1 VQLPRNTS
9 DPARRRGSTDCATE
23 AAPHRP
29 GTVRRPPSHPS
40 WLACYCVR
48 GPGAPRSGGSG
59 RGSFER
65 AGSLGWCGGCG
76 RSGCPSARRCCS
88 TQTPRS
94 SSSRTRCGAHPCT
107 DRLCIDAWCRIFAGV
122 ACPLHAPCMSLA
134 CPLHVCYEQRAAL
147 SPSLCQPA
155 PLRRKGGTRRVR
167 LVRGGAEASGGR
179 VPPER
184 TLIVGQSLGGALAV
198 LAAASRAGCAAA
210 SCRSFARLSDVVAL
224 HGGTIVRGIF
234 PLPWPFPPLAR
245 FACGLLAKVPPAPGV
260 AAGGAAPRAPGL
272 SARAAAAVGRG
283 LGA

>member
-1 VQLPRNTS
+1 M
-9 DPARRRGSTDCATE
+9 
-23 AAPHRP
+23 
-29 GTVRRPPSHPS
+29 
-40 WLACYCVR
+40 
-48 GPGAPRSGGSG
+48 
-59 RGSFER
+59 
-65 AGSLGWCGGCG
+65 SL
-76 RSGCPSARRCCS
+76 
-88 TQTPRS
+88 
-94 SSSRTRCGAHPCT
+94 
-107 DRLCIDAWCRIFAGV
+107 
-122 ACPLHAPCMSLA
+122 ACPLHVPCMSLA

-147 SPSLCQPA
+147 SPSVRQPA
-155 PLRRKGGTRRVR
+155 PLRRK
-167 LVRGGAEASGGR
+167 GAEASGGR

>member
-1 VQLPRNTS
+1 
-9 DPARRRGSTDCATE
+9 
-23 AAPHRP
+23 
-29 GTVRRPPSHPS
+29 
-40 WLACYCVR
+40 
-48 GPGAPRSGGSG
+48 
-59 RGSFER
+59 
-65 AGSLGWCGGCG
+65 
-76 RSGCPSARRCCS
+76 
-88 TQTPRS
+88 
-94 SSSRTRCGAHPCT
+94 
-107 DRLCIDAWCRIFAGV
+107 
-122 ACPLHAPCMSLA
+122 MSLA

-234 PLPWPFPPLAR
+234 PVPWPFPPLAR
-245 FACGLLAKVPPAPGV
+245 FACGLLAKVSPAPGV